1 MESWRSMNT
10 REGIFIQSSEIITVQ
25 RKSNL
30 IEIHVAYLV
39 IFTAQ
44 MLFVAHQITELGTS
58 ALKESN
64 VPPRTQV
71 KLMNS
76 PDSILKTSRAATT
89 NC

>member
-30 IEIHVAYLV
+30 IEIHVAHFV

-44 MLFVAHQITELGTS
+44 MLFVAH
-58 ALKESN
+58 
-64 VPPRTQV
+64 
-71 KLMNS
+71 
-76 PDSILKTSRAATT
+76 
-89 NC
+89 